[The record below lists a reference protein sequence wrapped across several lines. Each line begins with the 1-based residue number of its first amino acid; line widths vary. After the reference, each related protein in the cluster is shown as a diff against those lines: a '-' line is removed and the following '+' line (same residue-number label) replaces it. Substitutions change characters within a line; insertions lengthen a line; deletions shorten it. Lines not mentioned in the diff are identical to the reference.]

1 MGKFRGEP
9 EIFSRKRGGN
19 VKVYFQNEGERDFF
33 LKWWHRKKNTG
44 KKWGEKGKKK
54 TSEGKIFIYDKVK
67 TQKLFSC

>member
-1 MGKFRGEP
+1 MRGNA
-9 EIFSRKRGGN
+9 I
-19 VKVYFQNEGERDFF
+19 FF
-33 LKWWHRKKNTG
+33 LNDGTEKKNTG

>member
-1 MGKFRGEP
+1 MA
-9 EIFSRKRGGN
+9 
-19 VKVYFQNEGERDFF
+19 Q
-33 LKWWHRKKNTG
+33 KKNTG